1 MPTQVTNYQCPACTG
16 PLHYSAKSGKLACDY
31 CGSSFDVAEIEAL
44 YARKEAEAAAAKQ
57 AADAKA
63 EAAQAAKAEAAEA
76 AAASGGW
83 DTSDLSRDWGAEAD
97 GLRVYS
103 CPSCGAEL
111 ICDQSTAATACP
123 YCGNPAIVP
132 GQFSGA
138 LRPDYILPF
147 RLSKDD
153 AVQALRAHYKG
164 KPFLPRSFT
173 SANHIEQIQGVYV
186 PFWLFDG
193 GAEGAA
199 SYRASNTNVFETG
212 DYEITETR
220 HYHVVRAGSLA
231 FEKIPV
237 DASSK
242 MPDDHMDSIEPFD
255 YAQLR
260 PFSTAYLPG
269 YLADKYDVTIDD
281 SRDRADTRCRETLAQ
296 ALRDTVTGYGACVTE
311 REDIAL
317 RRGKVHYA
325 LLPVWMLST
334 KWHGQDFLFAMNGQ
348 TGKLVGNLPTDRG
361 RVWGMFAAIAAPLT
375 VALTAILQFL
385 RDGGDGYET
394 QTFRPAARAAAGRDA
409 RSTGAGRRG
418 LGHGRG
424 RPAHRPTDQPALAA
438 RRRPRAQQRR
448 RRVHPHRGRLCRLRL
463 HRRGDGVLHA
473 LPQRL
478 ARRR

>member
-16 PLHYSAKSGKLACDY
+16 PLHYSAKSGKLECDY

-57 AADAKA
+57 AANAKA

-199 SYRASNTNVFETG
+199 SYRASNTNVYETG

-281 SRDRADTRCRETLAQ
+281 SRGRADTRCRETLAQ

-334 KWHGQDFLFAMNGQ
+334 KWRGQDFLFAMNGQ
-348 TGKLVGNLPTDRG
+348 TGKLVGDLPTDRG
-361 RVWGMFAAIAAPLT
+361 RFWGMFAAIAAPLT

-385 RDGGDGYET
+385 
-394 QTFRPAARAAAGRDA
+394 
-409 RSTGAGRRG
+409 
-418 LGHGRG
+418 L
-424 RPAHRPTDQPALAA
+424 
-438 RRRPRAQQRR
+438 
-448 RRVHPHRGRLCRLRL
+448 
-463 HRRGDGVLHA
+463 
-473 LPQRL
+473 
-478 ARRR
+478 

>member
-1 MPTQVTNYQCPACTG
+1 MPTQVTKYQCPACTG
-16 PLHYSAKSGKLACDY
+16 PLHYSAKSGKLECDY

-138 LRPDYILPF
+138 LRPDYTLPF

-173 SANHIEQIQGVYV
+173 SVNHIEQIQGVYV

-199 SYRASNTNVFETG
+199 SYRASNTNVYETG

-334 KWHGQDFLFAMNGQ
+334 KWRGQDFLFAMNGQ
-348 TGKLVGNLPTDRG
+348 TGKLVGDLPTDRG
-361 RVWGMFAAIAAPLT
+361 RFWGMFAAIAAPLT

-385 RDGGDGYET
+385 
-394 QTFRPAARAAAGRDA
+394 
-409 RSTGAGRRG
+409 
-418 LGHGRG
+418 L
-424 RPAHRPTDQPALAA
+424 
-438 RRRPRAQQRR
+438 
-448 RRVHPHRGRLCRLRL
+448 
-463 HRRGDGVLHA
+463 
-473 LPQRL
+473 
-478 ARRR
+478 

>member
-16 PLHYSAKSGKLACDY
+16 PLHYSAKSGKLECDY

-57 AADAKA
+57 EADAKA
-63 EAAQAAKAEAAEA
+63 EAAQAAKDEAAEA

-193 GAEGAA
+193 GAEGAG
-199 SYRASNTNVFETG
+199 SYRASNTNVYETG

-242 MPDDHMDSIEPFD
+242 MPDAHMDSIEPFD

-334 KWHGQDFLFAMNGQ
+334 KWNGQDFLFAMNGQ
-348 TGKLVGNLPTDRG
+348 TGKLVGDLPTDRG
-361 RVWGMFAAIAAPLT
+361 RFWGMFAAIAAPLT

-385 RDGGDGYET
+385 
-394 QTFRPAARAAAGRDA
+394 
-409 RSTGAGRRG
+409 
-418 LGHGRG
+418 L
-424 RPAHRPTDQPALAA
+424 
-438 RRRPRAQQRR
+438 
-448 RRVHPHRGRLCRLRL
+448 
-463 HRRGDGVLHA
+463 
-473 LPQRL
+473 
-478 ARRR
+478 

>member
-63 EAAQAAKAEAAEA
+63 EAAQAARAEAAEA

-199 SYRASNTNVFETG
+199 SYRASNTNVYETG

-334 KWHGQDFLFAMNGQ
+334 KWRGQDFLFAMNGQ
-348 TGKLVGNLPTDRG
+348 TGKLVGDLPTDRG
-361 RVWGMFAAIAAPLT
+361 RFWGMFAAIAAPLT

-385 RDGGDGYET
+385 
-394 QTFRPAARAAAGRDA
+394 
-409 RSTGAGRRG
+409 
-418 LGHGRG
+418 L
-424 RPAHRPTDQPALAA
+424 
-438 RRRPRAQQRR
+438 
-448 RRVHPHRGRLCRLRL
+448 
-463 HRRGDGVLHA
+463 
-473 LPQRL
+473 
-478 ARRR
+478 

>member
-334 KWHGQDFLFAMNGQ
+334 KWRGQDFLFAMNGQ
-348 TGKLVGNLPTDRG
+348 TGKLVGDLPTDRG
-361 RVWGMFAAIAAPLT
+361 RFWGMFAAIAAPLT
-375 VALTAILQFL
+375 VARTAILQFL
-385 RDGGDGYET
+385 
-394 QTFRPAARAAAGRDA
+394 
-409 RSTGAGRRG
+409 
-418 LGHGRG
+418 L
-424 RPAHRPTDQPALAA
+424 
-438 RRRPRAQQRR
+438 
-448 RRVHPHRGRLCRLRL
+448 
-463 HRRGDGVLHA
+463 
-473 LPQRL
+473 
-478 ARRR
+478 

>member
-63 EAAQAAKAEAAEA
+63 EAAQVAKAEAAEA

-199 SYRASNTNVFETG
+199 SYRASNTNVYETG

-348 TGKLVGNLPTDRG
+348 TGKLVGDLPTDRG
-361 RVWGMFAAIAAPLT
+361 RFWGMFAAIAAPLT

-385 RDGGDGYET
+385 
-394 QTFRPAARAAAGRDA
+394 
-409 RSTGAGRRG
+409 
-418 LGHGRG
+418 L
-424 RPAHRPTDQPALAA
+424 
-438 RRRPRAQQRR
+438 
-448 RRVHPHRGRLCRLRL
+448 
-463 HRRGDGVLHA
+463 
-473 LPQRL
+473 
-478 ARRR
+478 

>member
-44 YARKEAEAAAAKQ
+44 YARKEAEAAAAKQAADAKAEAAKQ

-199 SYRASNTNVFETG
+199 SYRASNTNVYETG

-334 KWHGQDFLFAMNGQ
+334 KWRGQDFLFAMNGQ
-348 TGKLVGNLPTDRG
+348 TGKLVGDLPTDRG
-361 RVWGMFAAIAAPLT
+361 RFWGMFAAIAAPLT

-385 RDGGDGYET
+385 
-394 QTFRPAARAAAGRDA
+394 
-409 RSTGAGRRG
+409 
-418 LGHGRG
+418 L
-424 RPAHRPTDQPALAA
+424 
-438 RRRPRAQQRR
+438 
-448 RRVHPHRGRLCRLRL
+448 
-463 HRRGDGVLHA
+463 
-473 LPQRL
+473 
-478 ARRR
+478 

>member
-296 ALRDTVTGYGACVTE
+296 ALRDTVTGYGA
-311 REDIAL
+311 
-317 RRGKVHYA
+317 
-325 LLPVWMLST
+325 
-334 KWHGQDFLFAMNGQ
+334 
-348 TGKLVGNLPTDRG
+348 
-361 RVWGMFAAIAAPLT
+361 
-375 VALTAILQFL
+375 
-385 RDGGDGYET
+385 
-394 QTFRPAARAAAGRDA
+394 ARC
-409 RSTGAGRRG
+409 TT
-418 LGHGRG
+418 
-424 RPAHRPTDQPALAA
+424 PC
-438 RRRPRAQQRR
+438 
-448 RRVHPHRGRLCRLRL
+448 CRF
-463 HRRGDGVLHA
+463 GC
-473 LPQRL
+473 
-478 ARRR
+478 

>member
-16 PLHYSAKSGKLACDY
+16 PLHYSAKSGKLECDY

-138 LRPDYILPF
+138 LRPDSILPF

-153 AVQALRAHYKG
+153 AVQALHAHYKG

-199 SYRASNTNVFETG
+199 SYRASNTNVYETG

-255 YAQLR
+255 
-260 PFSTAYLPG
+260 
-269 YLADKYDVTIDD
+269 
-281 SRDRADTRCRETLAQ
+281 
-296 ALRDTVTGYGACVTE
+296 
-311 REDIAL
+311 
-317 RRGKVHYA
+317 
-325 LLPVWMLST
+325 
-334 KWHGQDFLFAMNGQ
+334 
-348 TGKLVGNLPTDRG
+348 
-361 RVWGMFAAIAAPLT
+361 
-375 VALTAILQFL
+375 
-385 RDGGDGYET
+385 
-394 QTFRPAARAAAGRDA
+394 
-409 RSTGAGRRG
+409 
-418 LGHGRG
+418 
-424 RPAHRPTDQPALAA
+424 
-438 RRRPRAQQRR
+438 
-448 RRVHPHRGRLCRLRL
+448 
-463 HRRGDGVLHA
+463 
-473 LPQRL
+473 
-478 ARRR
+478 

>member
-16 PLHYSAKSGKLACDY
+16 PLHYSAKSGKLECDY

-147 RLSKDD
+147 RLRKDD

-199 SYRASNTNVFETG
+199 SYRASNTNVYETG

-334 KWHGQDFLFAMNGQ
+334 KWRGQDFLFAMNGQ
-348 TGKLVGNLPTDRG
+348 TGKLVGDLPTDRG
-361 RVWGMFAAIAAPLT
+361 RFWGMFAAIAAPLT

-385 RDGGDGYET
+385 
-394 QTFRPAARAAAGRDA
+394 
-409 RSTGAGRRG
+409 
-418 LGHGRG
+418 L
-424 RPAHRPTDQPALAA
+424 
-438 RRRPRAQQRR
+438 
-448 RRVHPHRGRLCRLRL
+448 
-463 HRRGDGVLHA
+463 
-473 LPQRL
+473 
-478 ARRR
+478 

>member
-1 MPTQVTNYQCPACTG
+1 MPTQVTNYQCPTCTG

-334 KWHGQDFLFAMNGQ
+334 KWRGQDFLFAMNGQ
-348 TGKLVGNLPTDRG
+348 TGKLVGDLPTDRG
-361 RVWGMFAAIAAPLT
+361 RFWGMFAAIAAPLT

-385 RDGGDGYET
+385 
-394 QTFRPAARAAAGRDA
+394 
-409 RSTGAGRRG
+409 
-418 LGHGRG
+418 L
-424 RPAHRPTDQPALAA
+424 
-438 RRRPRAQQRR
+438 
-448 RRVHPHRGRLCRLRL
+448 
-463 HRRGDGVLHA
+463 
-473 LPQRL
+473 
-478 ARRR
+478 

>member
-16 PLHYSAKSGKLACDY
+16 PLHYSAKSGKLECDY

-317 RRGKVHYA
+317 RRGKAHYA

-334 KWHGQDFLFAMNGQ
+334 KWRGQDFLFAMNGQ
-348 TGKLVGNLPTDRG
+348 TGKLVGDLPTDRG
-361 RVWGMFAAIAAPLT
+361 RFWGMFAAIAAPLT

-385 RDGGDGYET
+385 
-394 QTFRPAARAAAGRDA
+394 
-409 RSTGAGRRG
+409 
-418 LGHGRG
+418 L
-424 RPAHRPTDQPALAA
+424 
-438 RRRPRAQQRR
+438 
-448 RRVHPHRGRLCRLRL
+448 
-463 HRRGDGVLHA
+463 
-473 LPQRL
+473 
-478 ARRR
+478 

>member
-16 PLHYSAKSGKLACDY
+16 PLHYSAKSGKLECDY

-44 YARKEAEAAAAKQ
+44 YARKEAEAAAAKQEAEAAAAKQ

-199 SYRASNTNVFETG
+199 SYRASNTNVYETG

-348 TGKLVGNLPTDRG
+348 TGKLVGDLPTDRG
-361 RVWGMFAAIAAPLT
+361 RFWGMFAAIAAPLT

-385 RDGGDGYET
+385 
-394 QTFRPAARAAAGRDA
+394 
-409 RSTGAGRRG
+409 
-418 LGHGRG
+418 L
-424 RPAHRPTDQPALAA
+424 
-438 RRRPRAQQRR
+438 
-448 RRVHPHRGRLCRLRL
+448 
-463 HRRGDGVLHA
+463 
-473 LPQRL
+473 
-478 ARRR
+478 

>member
-1 MPTQVTNYQCPACTG
+1 MPTQVTNYQCPACTA
-16 PLHYSAKSGKLACDY
+16 PLHYSAKSGKLECDY

-63 EAAQAAKAEAAEA
+63 EAAQAAKAEATEA

-138 LRPDYILPF
+138 LRPDSILPF

-199 SYRASNTNVFETG
+199 NYRASNTNVFVSG

-334 KWHGQDFLFAMNGQ
+334 KWRGQDFLFAMNGQ
-348 TGKLVGNLPTDRG
+348 TGKLVGDLPTDRG
-361 RVWGMFAAIAAPLT
+361 RFWGMFAAIAAPLT

-385 RDGGDGYET
+385 
-394 QTFRPAARAAAGRDA
+394 
-409 RSTGAGRRG
+409 
-418 LGHGRG
+418 L
-424 RPAHRPTDQPALAA
+424 
-438 RRRPRAQQRR
+438 
-448 RRVHPHRGRLCRLRL
+448 
-463 HRRGDGVLHA
+463 
-473 LPQRL
+473 
-478 ARRR
+478 

>member
-16 PLHYSAKSGKLACDY
+16 PLHYSAKSGKLECDY

-334 KWHGQDFLFAMNGQ
+334 KWRGQDFLFAMNGQ
-348 TGKLVGNLPTDRG
+348 TGKLVGDLPTDRG
-361 RVWGMFAAIAAPLT
+361 RFWGMFTAIAAPLT

-385 RDGGDGYET
+385 
-394 QTFRPAARAAAGRDA
+394 
-409 RSTGAGRRG
+409 
-418 LGHGRG
+418 L
-424 RPAHRPTDQPALAA
+424 
-438 RRRPRAQQRR
+438 
-448 RRVHPHRGRLCRLRL
+448 
-463 HRRGDGVLHA
+463 
-473 LPQRL
+473 
-478 ARRR
+478 

>member
-16 PLHYSAKSGKLACDY
+16 PLHYSAKSGKLECDY

-199 SYRASNTNVFETG
+199 SYRASNTNVYETG

-220 HYHVVRAGSLA
+220 HYHVVRAGALA

-281 SRDRADTRCRETLAQ
+281 SRDRADTRCRETLTQ

-334 KWHGQDFLFAMNGQ
+334 KWNGQDFLFAMNGQ
-348 TGKLVGNLPTDRG
+348 TGKLVGDLPTDRG
-361 RVWGMFAAIAAPLT
+361 RFWGMFAAIAAPLT

-385 RDGGDGYET
+385 
-394 QTFRPAARAAAGRDA
+394 
-409 RSTGAGRRG
+409 
-418 LGHGRG
+418 L
-424 RPAHRPTDQPALAA
+424 
-438 RRRPRAQQRR
+438 
-448 RRVHPHRGRLCRLRL
+448 
-463 HRRGDGVLHA
+463 
-473 LPQRL
+473 
-478 ARRR
+478 

>member
-173 SANHIEQIQGVYV
+173 AGNHIEEIQGVYV

-199 SYRASNTNVFETG
+199 SYRASNTNVYETG

-334 KWHGQDFLFAMNGQ
+334 KWRGQDFLFAMNGQ
-348 TGKLVGNLPTDRG
+348 TGKLVGDLPTDRG
-361 RVWGMFAAIAAPLT
+361 RFWGMFAAIAAPLT

-385 RDGGDGYET
+385 
-394 QTFRPAARAAAGRDA
+394 
-409 RSTGAGRRG
+409 
-418 LGHGRG
+418 L
-424 RPAHRPTDQPALAA
+424 
-438 RRRPRAQQRR
+438 
-448 RRVHPHRGRLCRLRL
+448 
-463 HRRGDGVLHA
+463 
-473 LPQRL
+473 
-478 ARRR
+478 

>member
-1 MPTQVTNYQCPACTG
+1 MSRIYIPESVTYLGKYSLTGIGGGDIIFEGDVPPEMPEPAFFPGTDIQEG
-16 PLHYSAKSGKLACDY
+16 AR
-31 CGSSFDVAEIEAL
+31 L

-361 RVWGMFAAIAAPLT
+361 RFWGMFAAIAAPLT

-385 RDGGDGYET
+385 
-394 QTFRPAARAAAGRDA
+394 
-409 RSTGAGRRG
+409 
-418 LGHGRG
+418 L
-424 RPAHRPTDQPALAA
+424 
-438 RRRPRAQQRR
+438 
-448 RRVHPHRGRLCRLRL
+448 
-463 HRRGDGVLHA
+463 
-473 LPQRL
+473 
-478 ARRR
+478 

>member
-138 LRPDYILPF
+138 LRPDSILPF

-334 KWHGQDFLFAMNGQ
+334 KWRGQDFLFAMNGQ
-348 TGKLVGNLPTDRG
+348 TGKLVGDLPTDRG
-361 RVWGMFAAIAAPLT
+361 RFWGMFAAIAAPLT

-385 RDGGDGYET
+385 
-394 QTFRPAARAAAGRDA
+394 
-409 RSTGAGRRG
+409 
-418 LGHGRG
+418 L
-424 RPAHRPTDQPALAA
+424 
-438 RRRPRAQQRR
+438 
-448 RRVHPHRGRLCRLRL
+448 
-463 HRRGDGVLHA
+463 
-473 LPQRL
+473 
-478 ARRR
+478 

>member
-103 CPSCGAEL
+103 CPSCGAEP

-334 KWHGQDFLFAMNGQ
+334 KWRGQDFLFAMNGQ
-348 TGKLVGNLPTDRG
+348 TGKLVGDLPTDRG
-361 RVWGMFAAIAAPLT
+361 RFWGMFAAIAAPLT
-375 VALTAILQFL
+375 VALTAIL
-385 RDGGDGYET
+385 
-394 QTFRPAARAAAGRDA
+394 
-409 RSTGAGRRG
+409 
-418 LGHGRG
+418 
-424 RPAHRPTDQPALAA
+424 
-438 RRRPRAQQRR
+438 
-448 RRVHPHRGRLCRLRL
+448 
-463 HRRGDGVLHA
+463 
-473 LPQRL
+473 
-478 ARRR
+478 